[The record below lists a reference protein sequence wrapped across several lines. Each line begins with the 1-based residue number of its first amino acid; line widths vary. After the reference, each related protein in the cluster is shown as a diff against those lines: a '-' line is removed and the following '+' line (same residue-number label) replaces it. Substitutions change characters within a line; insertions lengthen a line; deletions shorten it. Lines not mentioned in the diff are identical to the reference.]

1 MAGIARLP
9 TKRLFAVLSL
19 ATACLAAPCMAQ
31 DRNPDFAARAAALY
45 AEAPDIERCRPGRLK
60 PEVVSTL
67 TARVNE
73 VRALH
78 GLAPVTYDAATEG
91 TAVAAALIFAA
102 NGSLSHYPGSWWRCF
117 TEAGSTGARLSNIFG
132 GLASDRLI
140 FVSMDELVTGWMT
153 DVRHMN
159 PGSIGHRR
167 WLLDPFLASISFGRV
182 AGILTDGRRTD
193 GAALRI
199 IGSNRIVPTP
209 IEGGFIA
216 YPFGDYPSRFWH
228 PRALLSFS
236 VLVDLRDKT
245 ASEQV
250 DYAEAQVSV
259 RQRGAAALEV
269 GRVSFDNNAYGLPNS
284 LQFAAEGMQP
294 GVTYDVAIRN
304 VSVQGQSRDFHYSF
318 RITP

>member
-1 MAGIARLP
+1 M
-9 TKRLFAVLSL
+9 KRLFAALPL
-19 ATACLAAPCMAQ
+19 AAACLAAPGFAQ
-31 DRNPDFAARAAALY
+31 DRNLDFAARAAALY
-45 AEAPDIERCRPGRLK
+45 TEAPDIEQCRAGRLR
-60 PEVVSTL
+60 PEVITTL

-78 GLAPVTYDAATEG
+78 GLAPVTSEPAAED
-91 TAVAAALIFAA
+91 TAVAAALVFAA

-117 TEAGSTGARLSNIFG
+117 SEAGATGARLSNIFG
-132 GLASDRLI
+132 GLASERLI
-140 FVSMDELVTGWMT
+140 FVSMDEMVTGWMT

-182 AGILTDGRRTD
+182 AGILPDGRRTD
-193 GAALRI
+193 GAALRV
-199 IGSNRIVPTP
+199 IGSNRIVPAP

-216 YPFGDYPSRFWH
+216 YPFGDYPARFWD

-245 ASEQV
+245 SSEQV
-250 DYAEAQVSV
+250 DYARAQVSV
-259 RQRGAAALEV
+259 RQRGGSAIEV

-284 LQFAAEGMQP
+284 LQFAAEGLQP
-294 GVTYDVAIRN
+294 GATYDVAIRN
-304 VSVQGQSRDFHYSF
+304 VSVQGQSKDFAWSF

>member
-1 MAGIARLP
+1 MRTFLAA
-9 TKRLFAVLSL
+9 LSL
-19 ATACLAAPCMAQ
+19 AACLAAPVVAQ
-31 DRNPDFAARAAALY
+31 DRSPDFAARAAALY
-45 AEAPDIERCRPGRLK
+45 AEQPDIENCRPGRLK
-60 PEVVSTL
+60 PEVITTL

-78 GLAPVTYDAATEG
+78 GLAPVVYDRTTENTAA
-91 TAVAAALIFAA
+91 AAALTFAA

-117 TEAGSTGARLSNIFG
+117 TEDAATGARLSNIFG
-132 GLASDRLI
+132 GLASQRLMFI
-140 FVSMDELVTGWMT
+140 SMDEMVTGWMT

-182 AGILTDGRRTD
+182 AGILPDGRRTD

-199 IGSNRIVPTP
+199 IGSNRVVPEP

-216 YPFGDYPSRFWH
+216 YPFGDYPARFWD
-228 PRALLSFS
+228 PRAQLSFAI
-236 VLVDLRDKT
+236 LVDLRDKT

-250 DYAEAQVSV
+250 DYRQAQVSV
-259 RQRGAAALEV
+259 RQRGGAAVEV
-269 GRVSFDNNAYGLPNS
+269 SRLSFDNNAYGLPNS
-284 LQFAAEGMQP
+284 LQFAAEGLQP
-294 GVTYDVAIRN
+294 GVSYDVAIRN
-304 VSVQGQSRDFHYSF
+304 VRVQGQPRDFAYTF

>member
-1 MAGIARLP
+1 M
-9 TKRLFAVLSL
+9 KRLFAALPL
-19 ATACLAAPCMAQ
+19 AAACLAAPVAAQ

-45 AEAPDIERCRPGRLK
+45 AEQPDIEQCRPGRLK
-60 PEVVSTL
+60 PEITTAL

-78 GLAPVTYDAATEG
+78 GLAPVTYNPATEN
-91 TAVAAALIFAA
+91 TAVAAAMVFAA

-117 TEAGSTGARLSNIFG
+117 TEDAATGARLSNIFG
-132 GLASDRLI
+132 GASERLI
-140 FVSMDELVTGWMT
+140 FVSLDEMVTGWMT

-167 WLLDPFLASISFGRV
+167 WLLDPFLATISFGRV
-182 AGILTDGRRTD
+182 AGILPDGRRTD
-193 GAALRI
+193 GAAMRI
-199 IGSNRIVPTP
+199 IGSNRVVPEP

-216 YPFGDYPSRFWH
+216 YPFGDYPARFWD
-228 PRALLSFS
+228 PGALLSFA

-250 DYAEAQVSV
+250 DYRNAQVSV
-259 RQRGAAALEV
+259 RQRGAGALEV
-269 GRVSFDNNAYGLPNS
+269 SRVTFDNNAYGLPNS
-284 LQFAAEGMQP
+284 LQFAAEGLQP
-294 GVTYDVAIRN
+294 GVSYDVAIRN
-304 VSVQGQSRDFHYSF
+304 VRVQGQSRDFAYTF

>member
-1 MAGIARLP
+1 MRF
-9 TKRLFAVLSL
+9 FAVLPL
-19 ATACLAAPCMAQ
+19 AAACLAAPSVAQ

-45 AEAPDIERCRPGRLK
+45 AEAPDIDHCRPGRLK
-60 PEVVSTL
+60 PEVISTL

-78 GLAPVTYDAATEG
+78 GLAPVTYDPATED
-91 TAVAAALIFAA
+91 TATAAALTFAA

-117 TEAGSTGARLSNIFG
+117 TEDAATGARLSNIFG
-132 GLASDRLI
+132 GLASERLI
-140 FVSMDELVTGWMT
+140 FVSMDEMVTGWMT

-167 WLLDPFLASISFGRV
+167 WLLDPFLATISFGRV
-182 AGILTDGRRTD
+182 AGLLPDGRRTD

-199 IGSNRIVPTP
+199 IGSNRVVPEP
-209 IEGGFIA
+209 VEGGFIA
-216 YPFGDYPSRFWH
+216 YPFGDYPSQFWD

-250 DYAEAQVSV
+250 DYADAEVLV
-259 RQRGAAALEV
+259 RQRGGAAMEV

-284 LQFAAEGMQP
+284 LQFAAEGLQP
-294 GVTYDVAIRN
+294 GVTYDVSIRN
-304 VSVQGQSRDFHYSF
+304 VSVQGQSRDFAYAF

>member
-1 MAGIARLP
+1 M
-9 TKRLFAVLSL
+9 KRLSTVLSL
-19 ATACLAAPCMAQ
+19 ATACLAAPVIAQ

-45 AEAPDIERCRPGRLK
+45 AEAPDIERCEPGRLR
-60 PEVVSTL
+60 PEVLSTL

-78 GLAPVTYDAATEG
+78 GLAPVSYDATIED
-91 TAVAAALIFAA
+91 TAVAAALTFAA

-117 TEAGSTGARLSNIFG
+117 TEDAGTGARLSNIFG
-132 GLASDRLI
+132 GLASNNLV

-167 WLLDPFLASISFGRV
+167 WLLDPFLATISFGRV
-182 AGILTDGRRTD
+182 AGILPDGRRTD
-193 GAALRI
+193 GAAMRI
-199 IGSNRIVPTP
+199 IGSNRVVPEP
-209 IEGGFIA
+209 IEAGFIA
-216 YPFGDYPSRFWH
+216 YPFGDYPARFWH

-250 DYAEAQVSV
+250 DYARAQVSV
-259 RQRGAAALEV
+259 RQRDGAAMEV
-269 GRVSFDNNAYGLPNS
+269 GRLSYDNNAYGLPNS
-284 LQFAAEGMQP
+284 LQFAAEGLQP
-294 GVTYDVAIRN
+294 GVTYDVAVRN
-304 VSVQGQSRDFHYSF
+304 VSVQGQPRDFAYTF

>member
-1 MAGIARLP
+1 M
-9 TKRLFAVLSL
+9 KRLL
-19 ATACLAAPCMAQ
+19 AALPLAAACLAAPAVAQ

-45 AEAPDIERCRPGRLK
+45 AEQPDIENCRPGRLR
-60 PEVVSTL
+60 PEITTTL

-78 GLAPVTYDAATEG
+78 GLAPVSYDPATED
-91 TAVAAALIFAA
+91 TAVAAALVFAA

-117 TEAGSTGARLSNIFG
+117 TEAGATGARLSNIFG
-132 GLASDRLI
+132 GLASQRLI
-140 FVSMDELVTGWMT
+140 FVSMDEMVTGWMT

-182 AGILTDGRRTD
+182 AAILPDGRRTD
-193 GAALRI
+193 GAAMRI
-199 IGSNRIVPTP
+199 IGSNRVVPEP

-216 YPFGDYPSRFWH
+216 YPFGDYPSRFWD
-228 PRALLSFS
+228 PRALLSFA
-236 VLVDLRDKT
+236 VVVDQRDKT

-250 DYAEAQVSV
+250 DYAQAEVSV
-259 RQRGAAALEV
+259 RRRDGAALEV

-284 LQFAAEGMQP
+284 LQFAAEGLVP
-294 GVTYDVAIRN
+294 GATYEVAIRG
-304 VSVQGQSRDFHYSF
+304 VRVQGQSRDFAYSF
-318 RITP
+318 RIVP

>member
-1 MAGIARLP
+1 M
-9 TKRLFAVLSL
+9 KRPFAVLPL
-19 ATACLAAPCMAQ
+19 VAACLAGPAVSQ
-31 DRNPDFAARAAALY
+31 DRAPDRHPDFAARAAALY
-45 AEAPDIERCRPGRLK
+45 VEQPDIERCRPGRLRS
-60 PEVVSTL
+60 EVLTTL

-78 GLAPVTYDAATEG
+78 GLAPVTYDAAVED
-91 TAVAAALIFAA
+91 TATAAALTFAA

-117 TEAGSTGARLSNIFG
+117 TEAAATGARLSNIFG

-140 FVSMDELVTGWMT
+140 FVSMDEMVTGWMT

-167 WLLDPFLASISFGRV
+167 WLLDPFLATIGFGRV
-182 AGILTDGRRTD
+182 AGLLADGRRTD
-193 GAALRI
+193 GAALRL
-199 IGSNRIVPTP
+199 IGSNRVVPEP

-216 YPFGDYPSRFWH
+216 YPFGDYPTRFWH

-250 DYAEAQVSV
+250 DYAGAQVTV
-259 RQRGAAALEV
+259 RQRGGPVLQV
-269 GRVSFDNNAYGLPNS
+269 GRLSFDNNAYGLPNS
-284 LQFAAEGMQP
+284 LQFAAEGLQQ
-294 GVTYDVAIRN
+294 GVTYDVAVRN
-304 VSVQGQSRDFHYSF
+304 VRVQGRSRDFTYSF